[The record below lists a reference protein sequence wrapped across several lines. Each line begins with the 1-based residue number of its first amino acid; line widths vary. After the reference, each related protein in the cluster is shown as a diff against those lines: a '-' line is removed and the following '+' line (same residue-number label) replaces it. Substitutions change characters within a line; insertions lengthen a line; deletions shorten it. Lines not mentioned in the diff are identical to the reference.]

1 MFCLWMLS
9 VRCVGFEGV
18 EQSSCTVWRRGGG
31 GEGWRSHSPG
41 GGCWIERRWRRCG
54 SVGGIGWERGGS
66 ASRVGEK
73 GGVWCVEGLC
83 VGGGTVEGRF
93 VAKAEKGGGGSV
105 VGWGGGGV

>member
-1 MFCLWMLS
+1 M
-9 VRCVGFEGV
+9 
-18 EQSSCTVWRRGGG
+18 
-31 GEGWRSHSPG
+31 GE
-41 GGCWIERRWRRCG
+41 
-54 SVGGIGWERGGS
+54 GGS

>member
-1 MFCLWMLS
+1 MG
-9 VRCVGFEGV
+9 VRCDGMEGV
-18 EQSSCTVWRRGGG
+18 EQSSGTVWQREGGE
-31 GEGWRSHSPG
+31 EGWRSHLPG

-54 SVGGIGWERGGS
+54 SVGGIGWERGGQLLGWE
-66 ASRVGEK
+66 RR